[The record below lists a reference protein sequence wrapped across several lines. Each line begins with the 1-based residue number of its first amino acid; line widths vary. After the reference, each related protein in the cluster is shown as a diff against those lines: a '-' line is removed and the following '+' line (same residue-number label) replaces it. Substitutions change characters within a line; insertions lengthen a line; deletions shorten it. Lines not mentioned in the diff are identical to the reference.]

1 MAIVGR
7 VYFDNSSNIGM
18 IMGYESEEA
27 RATMM
32 LAALGN
38 ETRLRIFRLL
48 VRAGE
53 AGLKV
58 GDVQS
63 RLDLAGS
70 TLTHHLATLRL
81 AGLIA
86 QRRDGR
92 AIVCSAEYEA
102 MDALVVYLTDQCCV
116 DAVDTQLSD
125 PA

>member
-1 MAIVGR
+1 
-7 VYFDNSSNIGM
+7 
-18 IMGYESEEA
+18 MGHDPEEA
-27 RATMM
+27 RTTMM

-58 GDVQS
+58 GDVQT

-81 AGLIA
+81 AGLIG

-92 AIVCSAEYEA
+92 AIVCSAEYAA
-102 MDALVVYLTDQCCV
+102 MDALIAYLTDQCCV
-116 DAVDTQLSD
+116 DAVDTVSSEQPQGRTGLRTEAD

>member
-1 MAIVGR
+1 MAQDR
-7 VYFDNSSNIGM
+7 
-18 IMGYESEEA
+18 EET
-27 RATMM
+27 RATIM

-53 AGLKV
+53 AGLRV

-81 AGLIA
+81 AGLIE

-92 AIVCSAEYEA
+92 TIVCSAEYGA
-102 MDALVVYLTDQCCV
+102 MDALIGYLTDQCCV
-116 DAVDTQLSD
+116 DAVDKQLGHSADARTGMLTEED
-125 PA
+125 PV